1 MNKHQLASTIWES
14 ANQMRSKIEANE
26 YKDFILGFIF
36 YKYLSDRELELFRK
50 EKLSEDE
57 IKEVSEEDI
66 KYATHVRETLGYFI
80 AYDNLFS
87 TWLAKGNDF
96 DIKDVRDALSDFDQ
110 NIDDVYKKV
119 FEKIFN
125 TLQTGLSKLGE
136 TAGSQTKAVKK
147 LLKLIKR
154 IPMDGKQDY
163 DVLGFIYEYL
173 ISNFAAN
180 AGKKAGEFY
189 TPHEVSVL
197 MSEIVAEH
205 LKDRKQIKIYD
216 PTSGSGSLLINIGK
230 SAAKYISGE
239 GKIDY
244 YAQELKENTFNL
256 TRMNLVMR
264 GIKPANINVRNG
276 DTLEDDWPFFE
287 ENKKDTTYKLVRV
300 DAVVSN
306 PPYSQKWDPKDKEV
320 DPRYKNFGVAP
331 KAKAD
336 YAFLLHDLYHL
347 EDDGIMTIVLPHGVL
362 FRGGEEAKIREN
374 LIEKNHIDAI
384 IGLPENIFFGTNI
397 ATIIMVLKRNRPT
410 SDVLII
416 DASRGYERST
426 NNYRLRACDIKK
438 IEDTIRNRKEIEKYS
453 VLVSK
458 DTIRE
463 NGYNLNIPRYVDS
476 SDEPETWDIRATMF
490 GGIPNFEVDNLKRFW
505 DAFPGL
511 REELFEAISPEY
523 VRPKTDDIQGSI
535 ESFDTV
541 ENYRETFI
549 RAFDGLHQTLQEDLI
564 DGILDVSA
572 EHEKEKL
579 TVDIFDRVDSV
590 KLADKYV
597 AYQVFAQYWDIIS
610 ADIEM
615 LQTEGFQVITQVD
628 PNMVIK
634 KNNKNDDDDEVTEV
648 QDGWKGH
655 ILPFEL
661 VQERY
666 TPDEVSAIKQLE
678 DRLSEISSEYIE
690 IIDSFEEDEKQ
701 GNYLNENN
709 DAFVSKELKATC
721 DEILQDVESD
731 EINALYKYLELSKK
745 KEKVDYINTCKLVNW
760 DAIEKGADGTCKK
773 AAINSRIQELK
784 MKYDFPE
791 ESFEGELIAA
801 LRLSDEEINIKRE
814 LKQKREEL
822 HLKTKEIIEGLSE
835 EEALKIVEQKW
846 ISPLIN
852 DLYDI
857 ANSIIEDAAN
867 QIDCLT
873 QKYATTMHDIQA
885 EKNDLRSSLCEMV
898 GNLTAIGADKEGLEE
913 FKLILGGQI
922 HE

>member
-36 YKYLSDRELELFRK
+36 YKYLSERELELFRK
-50 EKLSEDE
+50 EKLSDEE
-57 IKEVSEEDI
+57 IKKVDETDVQ
-66 KYATHVRETLGYFI
+66 YAKHVRETLGYFI

-87 TWLAKGNDF
+87 TWLEKGNDF
-96 DIKDVRDALSDFDQ
+96 DIKNVRDALSDFDQ

-119 FEKIFN
+119 FEKIFK

-136 TAGSQTKAVKK
+136 TSGSQTKAVKK
-147 LLKLIKR
+147 LLKLIKK

-205 LKDRKQIKIYD
+205 LKNRQQIKIYD

-287 ENKKDTTYKLVRV
+287 ENQKEKTYRLVKV

-306 PPYSQKWDPKDKEV
+306 PPYSQKWDPKNKEF
-320 DPRYKNFGVAP
+320 DLRYKYYGVAP

-336 YAFLLHDLYHL
+336 FAFLLHDLYHL

-362 FRGGEEAKIREN
+362 FRGGDEATIREN
-374 LIEKNHIDAI
+374 LIEKNNIDAI

-397 ATIIMVLKRNRPT
+397 ATIVMILKRNRPT

-416 DASRGYERST
+416 DASKGFEKSGK
-426 NNYRLRACDIKK
+426 NNKLRACDIKK
-438 IEDTIRNRKEIEKYS
+438 IADTVKNRTVIEKYS
-453 VLVSK
+453 AVVSK
-458 DTIRE
+458 KAIRE
-463 NGYNLNIPRYVDS
+463 NEYNLNISRYVDS
-476 SDEPETWDIRATMF
+476 SDEPERWDIRATMF
-490 GGIPNFEVDNLKRFW
+490 GGIPKAEIEELHDYW
-505 DAFPGL
+505 AAFPGL
-511 REELFEAISPEY
+511 REALFECISEEY
-523 VRPKTDDIQGSI
+523 MQVNTENIR
-535 ESFDTV
+535 ETV
-541 ENYRETFI
+541 EQFTSVDTYKKSFET
-549 RAFDGLHQTLQEDLI
+549 AFDGLYDTLQEDLI
-564 DGILDVSA
+564 DGILDVSI
-572 EHEKEKL
+572 EQEKEKV
-579 TVDIFDRVDSV
+579 TEDIFSRIAPL

-597 AYQVFAQYWDIIS
+597 AYQIFSKYWDTIS

-615 LQTEGFQVITQVD
+615 LQTEGFDVITQVD

-634 KNNKNDDDDEVTEV
+634 KNNKNEDDDEVAEV
-648 QDGWKGH
+648 QDGWIGH

-661 VQERY
+661 VQKELMPAEVENITVLEERL
-666 TPDEVSAIKQLE
+666 A
-678 DRLSEISSEYIE
+678 EISAEYLE
-690 IIDSFEEDEKQ
+690 IIETLEEDEKQ
-701 GNYLNENN
+701 ASYLNDSN
-709 DAFVSKELKATC
+709 DAFVSKELKLAVG
-721 DEILQDVESD
+721 EILQDIEDD
-731 EINALYKYLELSKK
+731 EIIALNKYLELSKK
-745 KEKVDYINTCKLVNW
+745 KDKLDYIQMCDKVNW
-760 DAIEKGADGTCKK
+760 AAIDKGADGTCKK
-773 AAINSRIQELK
+773 AAVNNRIQEIKRDFNFAESSIDFKLVSALK
-784 MKYDFPE
+784 LMDE
-791 ESFEGELIAA
+791 ESA
-801 LRLSDEEINIKRE
+801 IKKE
-814 LKQKREEL
+814 VKQKKDAL
-822 HLKTKEIIEGLSE
+822 HIKTKEVIENLTE
-835 EEALKIVEQKW
+835 EEALQILEHKW
-846 ISPLIN
+846 IKPLLL
-852 DLYDI
+852 DLVAISD
-857 ANSIIEDAAN
+857 SILLGVSEELEYIS
-867 QIDCLT
+867 
-873 QKYATTMHDIQA
+873 QKYKTTMHDIQD
-885 EKNDLRSSLCEMV
+885 EKSQIKDCLSEMV
-898 GNLTAIGADKEGLEE
+898 GLLNATGSDFEGLQE
-913 FKLILGGQI
+913 FKKILGGQV
-922 HE
+922 

>member
-14 ANQMRSKIEANE
+14 AKQMRSKIDANE

-36 YKYLSDRELELFRK
+36 YKYLSEREMELFRK
-50 EKLSEDE
+50 EKLSDAE
-57 IKEVSEEDI
+57 IKRVNEKDV
-66 KYATHVRETLGYFI
+66 KYAKHVRETLGYFI

-96 DIKDVRDALSDFDQ
+96 DVKDVRDALSDFDQ
-110 NIDDVYKKV
+110 NIDEVYKKV

-136 TAGSQTKAVKK
+136 TSGSQTKAVKK
-147 LLKLIKR
+147 LLKLIKK

-197 MSEIVAEH
+197 MSEIVAEQ

-230 SAAKYISGE
+230 SAAKYISGD

-287 ENKKDTTYKLVRV
+287 ENKRETTYKLVKV

-306 PPYSQKWDPKDKEV
+306 PPYSQKWDPKDKEF
-320 DPRYKNFGVAP
+320 DPRYKYFGVAP

-336 YAFLLHDLYHL
+336 FAFLLHDLYHL

-374 LIEKNHIDAI
+374 LIEKNRIDAI

-416 DASRGYERST
+416 DASKGFEKSGK
-426 NNYRLRACDIKK
+426 NNKLRASDIKK
-438 IEDTIRNRKEIEKYS
+438 IVDTVKYRTVIDKYS

-458 DTIRE
+458 ETIQE
-463 NGYNLNIPRYVDS
+463 NEYNLNITRYVDS
-476 SDEPETWDIRATMF
+476 ADDPEKWDIRATMF
-490 GGIPNFEVDNLKRFW
+490 GGIPESEADAFEEYW
-505 DAFPGL
+505 EAFPGL
-511 REELFEAISPEY
+511 REALFEQASEGYLQP
-523 VRPKTDDIQGSI
+523 RTDDIKGAMDSL
-535 ESFDTV
+535 ESVQAYKAAFTK
-541 ENYRETFI
+541 
-549 RAFDGLHQTLQEDLI
+549 AFDGFYETLQGDLI
-564 DGILDVSA
+564 DGILDVAA
-572 EHEKEKL
+572 EQEKEKI
-579 TVDIFDRVDSV
+579 TEDIFGRIDPV
-590 KLADKYV
+590 KLADRYV
-597 AYQVFAQYWDIIS
+597 AYQVFAKYWDIIS

-655 ILPFEL
+655 ILPFDL
-661 VQERY
+661 VQEMLM
-666 TPDEVSAIKQLE
+666 PDEVEAIRTLE
-678 DRLSEISSEYIE
+678 ERLSEIAGEYTE
-690 IIDSFEEDEKQ
+690 IIDSLDEDEKQ
-701 GNYLNENN
+701 GSFLNDSN
-709 DAFVSKELKATC
+709 DAFVSKELKAAC
-721 DEILQDVESD
+721 DEILQEVEND
-731 EINALYKYLELSKK
+731 EINALNKYMSLPK
-745 KEKVDYINTCKLVNW
+745 KEALEFMKSCSDADW
-760 DAIEKGADGTCKK
+760 DQIEKNKDGSCKK
-773 AAINSRIQELK
+773 PSLTSRIQQLK
-784 MKYDFPE
+784 MEFEFPE
-791 ESFEGELIAA
+791 DLFDGKLLSV
-801 LRLSDEEINIKRE
+801 LRLMDEESTVKKDM
-814 LKQKREEL
+814 KQKKEEL
-822 HLKTKEIIEGLSE
+822 HIKTKEVIEGLSE
-835 EEALKIVEQKW
+835 DEALKIVEKKW
-846 ISPLIN
+846 IAPLVK
-852 DLYDI
+852 DLEDI
-857 ANSIIEDAAN
+857 SSAIVFDVIGRMEYLAE
-867 QIDCLT
+867 
-873 QKYATTMHDIQA
+873 KYATTMHDLQSEKATIRSNLVGMVSKLQA
-885 EKNDLRSSLCEMV
+885 DGPDM
-898 GNLTAIGADKEGLEE
+898 DGLNE
-913 FKLILGGQI
+913 FKIILEGND
-922 HE
+922 

>member
-36 YKYLSDRELELFRK
+36 YKYLSERELELFRK
-50 EKLSEDE
+50 EKLSEEE
-57 IKEVSEEDI
+57 IKKVDEKDV
-66 KYATHVRETLGYFI
+66 KYAKHVRETLGYFI

-87 TWLAKGNDF
+87 TWMAKGNDF
-96 DIKDVRDALSDFDQ
+96 DVKDVRDALSDFDQ
-110 NIDDVYKKV
+110 NIDEVYKKV

-136 TAGSQTKAVKK
+136 TSGSQTKAVKK
-147 LLKLIKR
+147 LLKLIKK

-230 SAAKYISGE
+230 SAAKYISGD

-287 ENKKDTTYKLVRV
+287 ENKKETTYELVKV

-306 PPYSQKWDPKDKEV
+306 PPYSQKWDPKDKEF
-320 DPRYKNFGVAP
+320 DPRYKDFGVAP

-336 YAFLLHDLYHL
+336 FAFLLHDLYHL

-374 LIEKNHIDAI
+374 LIEKNRIDAI

-416 DASRGYERST
+416 DASRGFEKSGK
-426 NNYRLRACDIKK
+426 NNKLRASDIKK
-438 IEDTIRNRKEIEKYS
+438 IVDTVKYRTVIEKYS
-453 VLVSK
+453 ALVSK
-458 DTIRE
+458 ETIQE
-463 NGYNLNIPRYVDS
+463 NEYNLNITRYVDS
-476 SDEPETWDIRATMF
+476 ADDPEKWDIRATMF
-490 GGIPNFEVDNLKRFW
+490 GGIPESEVDAFEEYW
-505 DAFPGL
+505 EAFPGL
-511 REELFEAISPEY
+511 REALFEKASEGYLQP
-523 VRPKTDDIQGSI
+523 RTDDIKGMI
-535 ESFDTV
+535 DSFDSV
-541 ENYRETFI
+541 EAYRAAFTH
-549 RAFDGLHQTLQEDLI
+549 AFDGFYDTLQGDLI
-564 DGILDVSA
+564 DGVLDVVA
-572 EHEKEKL
+572 EQEKEKI
-579 TVDIFDRVDSV
+579 TEDIFGRIDPV
-590 KLADKYV
+590 KLADRYV
-597 AYQVFAQYWDIIS
+597 AYQVFAKYWDTIS

-661 VQERY
+661 VQERLM
-666 TPDEVSAIKQLE
+666 PDEVDEIRILE
-678 DRLSEISSEYIE
+678 ERLSEIAGEYTE
-690 IIDSFEEDEKQ
+690 IIDSLEEDEKQ
-701 GNYLNENN
+701 GSFLNDSN
-709 DAFVSKELKATC
+709 DAFVTKELKAVC

-731 EINALYKYLELSKK
+731 EINALSKCVAMSKK
-745 KEKVDYINTCKLVNW
+745 EQLAFIKTCTVVDW
-760 DAIEKGADGTCKK
+760 DKIDKNKDGSCKK
-773 AAINSRIQELK
+773 PSLTGRIQQLK
-784 MKYDFPE
+784 MEYEFPE
-791 ESFEGELIAA
+791 DSYESKLLSA
-801 LRLSDEEINIKRE
+801 LRLSDEESAVKKDV
-814 LKQKREEL
+814 KQKKEAL
-822 HLKTKEIIEGLSE
+822 HIKTKEVIEGLSE
-835 EEALKIVEQKW
+835 EEALQIVEQKW
-846 ISPLIN
+846 IASLVR
-852 DLYDI
+852 DLDDI
-857 ANSIIEDAAN
+857 SSSIIYDVTSKMSYLA
-867 QIDCLT
+867 
-873 QKYATTMHDIQA
+873 QKYATTMHDIQE
-885 EKNDLRSSLCEMV
+885 EKVVVRSDLVSMV
-898 GNLTAIGADKEGLEE
+898 SELAADDSDMEGLKE
-913 FKLILGGQI
+913 FKMILGG
-922 HE
+922 ED